1 MITFM
6 KVMMV
11 IGMKIMD
18 NCMALQVGRERP
30 PEGSH
35 LGKFTQYSQRYPTQP
50 TLEKKFTQESNT
62 YGQYNI
68 IVIHCFG
75 ENPNNP
81 AFGLKSTDV
90 EKIVF
95 LVGTI

>member
-35 LGKFTQYSQRYPTQP
+35 LGKFTQYSQRYPP
-50 TLEKKFTQESNT
+50 SPLLLP
-62 YGQYNI
+62 
-68 IVIHCFG
+68 H
-75 ENPNNP
+75 
-81 AFGLKSTDV
+81 
-90 EKIVF
+90 
-95 LVGTI
+95 

>member
-1 MITFM
+1 MI
-6 KVMMV
+6 V

-18 NCMALQVGRERP
+18 NSKARQVGRERT

-62 YGQYNI
+62 W
-68 IVIHCFG
+68 
-75 ENPNNP
+75 P
-81 AFGLKSTDV
+81 AMELLKKPQIRKHKYTV
-90 EKIVF
+90 
-95 LVGTI
+95 